1 MDPATARR
9 MTSGGGVKPHVGVG
23 VFRRD
28 VVLCEGVRPHLEL
41 GPYVLVA
48 GVL

>member
-1 MDPATARR
+1 MDPAASRR

-23 VFRRD
+23 VFQQD

-41 GPYVLVA
+41 EPSVLVA

>member
-9 MTSGGGVKPHVGVG
+9 MTLGGGVKPHVGVG
-23 VFRRD
+23 VFQQD
-28 VVLCEGVRPHLEL
+28 FVLCEAVRPHLEL
-41 GPYVLVA
+41 EPSVLVA